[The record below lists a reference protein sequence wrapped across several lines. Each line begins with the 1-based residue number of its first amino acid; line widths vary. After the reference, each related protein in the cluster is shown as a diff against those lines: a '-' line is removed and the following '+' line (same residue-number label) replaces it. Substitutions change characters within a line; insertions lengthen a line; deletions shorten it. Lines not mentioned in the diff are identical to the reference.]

1 MHLVHAVETL
11 PPHQRGRRTADIA
24 QSFNRSVAQKC
35 GLWGLC
41 GLTSPCYARKRERK
55 EKKKEEYIGN
65 EYDLTRITSLTSIFI

>member
-1 MHLVHAVETL
+1 LIVYSNAGTRASWQ
-11 PPHQRGRRTADIA
+11 PIAGA